1 MYFFSYPEDSNFK
14 LSTPE
19 KFISKEDLL
28 ALFQSF
34 VFFSIAGK
42 RGFAY
47 CSGLSI
53 SNDSYPIITL
63 YSVHL
68 EKKFRDIPI
77 HNFDFIY
84 SKSFDEVSSFF
95 EKDI

>member
-34 VFFSIAGK
+34 VFFQ
-42 RGFAY
+42 
-47 CSGLSI
+47 
-53 SNDSYPIITL
+53 
-63 YSVHL
+63 
-68 EKKFRDIPI
+68 
-77 HNFDFIY
+77 
-84 SKSFDEVSSFF
+84 
-95 EKDI
+95 